1 VVLRRDLDSDG
12 VDEVL
17 LCNLS
22 PHRRAYCRVHAR
34 DAGRWQDVGTLS
46 FPEGDGT
53 DGVARGNTALRDG
66 QLQLQAPRWPRL
78 SIDGGPAQTIDET
91 AYKESRP

>member
-1 VVLRRDLDSDG
+1 
-12 VDEVL
+12 
-17 LCNLS
+17 
-22 PHRRAYCRVHAR
+22 
-34 DAGRWQDVGTLS
+34 
-46 FPEGDGT
+46 
-53 DGVARGNTALRDG
+53 LRDG